1 MSRVKR
7 GTTRNTKRE
16 RLLQHTKGFRWQRKS
31 SRRAAKQAVMKAWTY
46 QYRDR
51 RRLKRDKR
59 ALWNVQINAGARMQ
73 GTTYSTLINGL
84 KRANVELDRKVLA
97 DIAEHEPEVF
107 AKVVE
112 AAKK

>member
-1 MSRVKR
+1 
-7 GTTRNTKRE
+7 
-16 RLLQHTKGFRWQRKS
+16 
-31 SRRAAKQAVMKAWTY
+31 MKAWTY